1 MTAPA
6 INPLDPLPEIDAAL
20 RRLTATLGPD
30 FGLPPSLA
38 DAVTYALLGP
48 GKRIRPLLAW
58 HACVAAGGEGARSL
72 PSGVAIELVH
82 AFSLVHDDLPA
93 LDNDDMR
100 RGRPTLHRHT
110 SEAMAILAGDE
121 MLTLA
126 FRVLLRQAGAAQLSP
141 SLAASLAD
149 ELARGTLAMIHGQ
162 VLDTLG
168 VPDPSAPALEIVRLI
183 HEQKTGALI
192 RAAVRM
198 GAMCSDSVTED
209 SLTHLTAAAEAMG
222 LAFQIADDLL
232 DVESSAEEVGKATGK
247 DAALGKRTY
256 PGAIGAE
263 ACRAEIQRL
272 RAVTAQHLGA
282 LGPGAAGLA
291 ALSDQL
297 ATRTK

>member
-1 MTAPA
+1 MTASA
-6 INPLDPLPEIDAAL
+6 INPLGPLPEIDAAL
-20 RRLTATLGPD
+20 VRLTRALGPE
-30 FGLPPSLA
+30 FRLPPSLA

-58 HACVAAGGEGARSL
+58 HACVAAGGEGAQSL
-72 PSGVAIELVH
+72 AAGTAIELVH

-93 LDNDDMR
+93 LDNDDLR

-126 FRVLLRQAGAAQLSP
+126 FRVLLRESRDPA
-141 SLAASLAD
+141 LAARLVD
-149 ELARGTLAMIHGQ
+149 ELAQGSLAMIHGQ

-168 VPDPSAPALEIVRLI
+168 VPDPSAPAVELVRSI

-192 RAAVRM
+192 RASVRM
-198 GAMCSDSVTED
+198 GAMCSPAITDTTLAH
-209 SLTHLTAAAEAMG
+209 LTHAAEAMG

-232 DVESSAEEVGKATGK
+232 DVESSTDQVGKATGK

-256 PGAIGAE
+256 PGAIGVE
-263 ACRAEIQRL
+263 ACRAEIRRL
-272 RAVTAQHLGA
+272 RDATARHLDA
-282 LGPGAAGLA
+282 LGTAGAGLA
-291 ALSDQL
+291 ALSEML
-297 ATRTK
+297 STRTK

>member
-1 MTAPA
+1 MSVPSATDPFV
-6 INPLDPLPEIDAAL
+6 PLPQIDAAL
-20 RRLTATLGPD
+20 ARLASRLGAD

-38 DAVTYALLGP
+38 DAVSYALLGP

-58 HACVAAGGEGARSL
+58 HGCVAAGGEGERSL
-72 PSGVAIELVH
+72 AAGTAIELVH

-93 LDNDDMR
+93 LDNDDLR

-126 FRVLLRQAGAAQLSP
+126 FRVLLSEAKMGAHAGA
-141 SLAASLAD
+141 LAD

-168 VPDPSAPALEIVRLI
+168 VPNPQAPAVEIVKSI

-198 GAMCSDSVTED
+198 GAISAGVTGGPTLER
-209 SLTHLTAAAEAMG
+209 LTGAAEAMG

-232 DVESSAEEVGKATGK
+232 DVEASADAVGKATGK

-256 PGAIGAE
+256 PGAIGVE
-263 ACRAEIQRL
+263 ACRAEIRRL
-272 RAVTAQHLGA
+272 RDETARHLEP
-282 LGPGAAGLA
+282 LGPRASGLM
-291 ALSDQL
+291 ALSELL